1 MSTTER
7 PRILVVG
14 GGYVGLYAARRI
26 LKKMRYGEATVT
38 VVDPRSYMTY
48 QPFLPEAAAGSIS
61 PRQVVVPLRRVLPKA
76 EVLTGRVTTIDQ
88 DRKVATVALFARAS
102 TSAQVRYVTSPRWRP
117 HPPPRE
123 CWRVRSGC

>member
-1 MSTTER
+1 MTGWILDGMSTTER

-48 QPFLPEAAAGSIS
+48 QPFLPEAAA
-61 PRQVVVPLRRVLPKA
+61 
-76 EVLTGRVTTIDQ
+76 
-88 DRKVATVALFARAS
+88 
-102 TSAQVRYVTSPRWRP
+102 
-117 HPPPRE
+117 
-123 CWRVRSGC
+123 

>member
-26 LKKMRYGEATVT
+26 LKKMRYAEATVT

-61 PRQVVVPLRRVLPKA
+61 PRHVVVPLRRVVRGA

-88 DRKVATVALFARAS
+88 D
-102 TSAQVRYVTSPRWRP
+102 
-117 HPPPRE
+117 
-123 CWRVRSGC
+123 

>member
-1 MSTTER
+1 MWGWILDCMSTTER

-61 PRQVVVPLRRVLPKA
+61 PAMSWYRYGACSRR
-76 EVLTGRVTTIDQ
+76 R
-88 DRKVATVALFARAS
+88 RC
-102 TSAQVRYVTSPRWRP
+102 SP
-117 HPPPRE
+117 
-123 CWRVRSGC
+123 VG

>member
-26 LKKMRYGEATVT
+26 QKKMRYGEATVT

-61 PRQVVVPLRRVLPKA
+61 PRQI
-76 EVLTGRVTTIDQ
+76 GRAHV
-88 DRKVATVALFARAS
+88 
-102 TSAQVRYVTSPRWRP
+102 
-117 HPPPRE
+117 
-123 CWRVRSGC
+123 